1 MPRILVVDDEPDICR
16 MIQRYA
22 EHDGYDTAGASDGTQ
37 ALALCQREDFDLIV
51 MDIMMPDMDGY
62 TACRR
67 IRAYKDIPVLML
79 SARGEEVDKLL
90 GFEVGADD
98 YVTKPFSPRELMA
111 RIHAILSRSGR
122 CAPQEEKKP
131 AALRIQGLVL
141 DTLGHELF
149 VDGVRTELTV
159 KEYKLLQYLMQNQG
173 IVLTRENIL
182 NAVWGVDFFGE
193 DRTVDWQIKLLRG
206 KLGKY
211 RDLVRTVRGVGYK
224 FDA

>member
-16 MIQRYA
+16 LIQRYA
-22 EHDGYDTAGASDGTQ
+22 EHDGYDTVGVSDQ
-37 ALALCQREDFDLIV
+37 AAAAALCRREDFDLVI

-62 TACRR
+62 TACRK
-67 IRAYKDIPVLML
+67 IRAYKDIPVLLL
-79 SARGEEVDKLL
+79 SARGEEVDKLF

-98 YVTKPFSPRELMA
+98 YLTKPFSPRELMA
-111 RIHAILSRSGR
+111 HIHAILSRSR
-122 CAPQEEKKP
+122 RTAPAEEKP
-131 AALRIQGLVL
+131 AILRAAGLAL
-141 DTLGHELF
+141 DTLGRELF
-149 VDGVRTELTV
+149 VDGVRTELTAR
-159 KEYKLLQYLMQNQG
+159 EYDLLSYLVQNRG